1 MVNFLPFKFPLSNV
15 CLYANC
21 VIDLPPILNSNVVA
35 FIVKFVKGV
44 KGGNSIDEMGKG
56 GMDVPDEG
64 SNQ

>member
-1 MVNFLPFKFPLSNV
+1 M
-15 CLYANC
+15 
-21 VIDLPPILNSNVVA
+21 
-35 FIVKFVKGV
+35 VKFVKGV

>member
-1 MVNFLPFKFPLSNV
+1 MHKIFYGITFSSLSNV

-44 KGGNSIDEMGKG
+44 KGGNSIDEMN
-56 GMDVPDEG
+56 VPDEG